1 MKMIDQEVDG
11 LGFDP
16 DGEQVE
22 LDGVELE
29 LDDQMDDDE
38 IGD

>member
-11 LGFDP
+11 LGFDQ

-29 LDDQMDDDE
+29 LDDQMDDE